1 MLLSGK
7 GKTIDDRYSEI
18 KRDIKSLNRLFSK
31 DNMVPTEGKRL
42 ALKSSIQFIAKSG
55 SEN

>member
-18 KRDIKSLNRLFSK
+18 KRDIKSLNCLFSK
-31 DNMVPTEGKRL
+31 DNMGPTEGKWL
-42 ALKSSIQFIAKSG
+42 ALNHPSSS
-55 SEN
+55 